1 RGAAEGPG
9 RGGHRAP
16 GDAPRRRHRPGHPGA
31 SRGPPVRAVR
41 HGAGGRDGAGARHR
55 TARRGGAPWPG
66 AGGFHGGTGD
76 DLHGVLARSPTERG
90 SRVSQQP
97 SILVVDDEMGI
108 LDVLRIL
115 LKGEGFDV
123 VTAQGGKAG
132 LEARKTAAPD
142 IVLTATN
149 TPGV

>member
-1 RGAAEGPG
+1 G
-9 RGGHRAP
+9 RRC
-16 GDAPRRRHRPGHPGA
+16 
-31 SRGPPVRAVR
+31 
-41 HGAGGRDGAGARHR
+41 
-55 TARRGGAPWPG
+55 GAPWPC
-66 AGGFHGGTGD
+66 AGGLRGGTGD
-76 DLHGVLARSPTERG
+76 CLHGVRARNATERG

-132 LEARKTAAPD
+132 LEALKTAAPD
-142 IVLTATN
+142 IVLTDIKM
-149 TPGV
+149 PGVSGTELLAAVREQDPETPVILMTAQASLQSAIQAEERRVGKECRCRWARERE

>member
-1 RGAAEGPG
+1 GGGEGGRGGAEGPG
-9 RGGHRAP
+9 RRRGRPAGEP
-16 GDAPRRRHRPGHPGA
+16 TPRDQRPGHPGEP
-31 SRGPPVRAVR
+31 RGPRVGAVR
-41 HGAGGRDGAGARHR
+41 RGGGGGDGAGARHR
-55 TARRGGAPWPG
+55 AARRGGAPWPG

-76 DLHGVLARSPTERG
+76 DLHGVLARSATERG

-132 LEARKTAAPD
+132 LEALKT
-142 IVLTATN
+142 
-149 TPGV
+149 